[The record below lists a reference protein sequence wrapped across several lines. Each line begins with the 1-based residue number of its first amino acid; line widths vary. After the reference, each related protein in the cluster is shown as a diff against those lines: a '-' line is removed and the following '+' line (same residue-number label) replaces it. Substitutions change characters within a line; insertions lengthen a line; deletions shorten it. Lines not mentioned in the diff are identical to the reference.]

1 MKKTTLIFFLF
12 LFYSCNK
19 DNKHSISNIIDCDKT
34 ASYKSYYEA
43 LSDDYKTLLK
53 EDFRTT
59 IDKIVVDSITNS
71 RISNYNAINEGRIVV
86 KNKVVKEEKS
96 SLPNVV
102 LIKYRRTIYDV
113 EQESTYYNEHVVL
126 RIKESEEEKYFPY
139 NKVSLPKT
147 DSILSKKYSP
157 VLINEID
164 ILLKRNQFTSTDKNY
179 IEVKDRLS
187 KYFMYIDANNPLF
200 VNMIYPPLF
209 NQFCSEV
216 DKKCLDEAKNKV
228 AAMFINKIKY
238 FKATDFQIESFEQ
251 VTNNR
256 NIYILNYTN
265 AYEEKTYFL
274 TKLIVIKEKDQ
285 FYFLEYSK
293 KNITLISELF
303 DERTLNSI
311 IESAERT

>member
-1 MKKTTLIFFLF
+1 MKT
-12 LFYSCNK
+12 Y
-19 DNKHSISNIIDCDKT
+19 
-34 ASYKSYYEA
+34 
-43 LSDDYKTLLK
+43 
-53 EDFRTT
+53 
-59 IDKIVVDSITNS
+59 
-71 RISNYNAINEGRIVV
+71 
-86 KNKVVKEEKS
+86 

-293 KNITLISELF
+293 ENIALLSELF

>member
-1 MKKTTLIFFLF
+1 
-12 LFYSCNK
+12 
-19 DNKHSISNIIDCDKT
+19 
-34 ASYKSYYEA
+34 
-43 LSDDYKTLLK
+43 
-53 EDFRTT
+53 
-59 IDKIVVDSITNS
+59 
-71 RISNYNAINEGRIVV
+71 
-86 KNKVVKEEKS
+86 
-96 SLPNVV
+96 
-102 LIKYRRTIYDV
+102 
-113 EQESTYYNEHVVL
+113 
-126 RIKESEEEKYFPY
+126 
-139 NKVSLPKT
+139 
-147 DSILSKKYSP
+147 
-157 VLINEID
+157 
-164 ILLKRNQFTSTDKNY
+164 
-179 IEVKDRLS
+179 
-187 KYFMYIDANNPLF
+187 MYIHSNNPLF
-200 VNMIYPPLF
+200 VNMIYPSFF

-293 KNITLISELF
+293 ENIALLSELF